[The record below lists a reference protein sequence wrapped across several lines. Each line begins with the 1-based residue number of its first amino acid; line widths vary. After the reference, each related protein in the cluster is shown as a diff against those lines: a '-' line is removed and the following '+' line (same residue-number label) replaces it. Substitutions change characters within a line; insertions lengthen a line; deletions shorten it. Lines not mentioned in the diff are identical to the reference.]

1 MSLWPCFPRT
11 EFSEWLIPF
20 PVPLPGHLERGGAPG
35 HLEEDS
41 WSQHGEIRETRGS
54 SQGLAKAIDSKGK
67 EGSFLPKPS
76 KKVGQRV
83 ERKLYGQSE
92 GRHGPH
98 GKKGQVALCMD

>member
-1 MSLWPCFPRT
+1 M
-11 EFSEWLIPF
+11 
-20 PVPLPGHLERGGAPG
+20 
-35 HLEEDS
+35 
-41 WSQHGEIRETRGS
+41 
-54 SQGLAKAIDSKGK
+54 AKAIDSKGK